1 MKTKTYAVTDAF
13 AWDKSVLMKTL
24 MKENN
29 RSWIAFGAD
38 LSKVIDNADLSY
50 YSDAV
55 KQAIAAYAVE
65 KKLVLDKTIKVTM
78 TVKTKDGVEHPYNVS
93 AGCFG
98 GSPLADLDTLKQEIA
113 MPLVAQLVIGAS
125 GEIPFA
131 DVKSVSCYVEEVEYD
146 PMERRQ

>member
-1 MKTKTYAVTDAF
+1 MKTKEVTIADAF
-13 AWDKSVLMKTL
+13 AWDKHVLMKTL

-29 RSWIAFGAD
+29 RSWIAFGQAD
-38 LSKVIDNADLSY
+38 LSKVIDRTDLSY
-50 YSDAV
+50 FSDAV

-113 MPLVAQLVIGAS
+113 MPLAAQLVIGAS

-146 PMERRQ
+146 LMER